1 MITKG
6 ANLSFT
12 SICFIVSIVICNGAV
27 FVNCYSK
34 LCYCDIWTH
43 HDRPSQMHENL
54 LISRANQDKT
64 RHHPKCPLVFKN
76 IVAYNNQFDPT
87 MFFYEISWIHAIS
100 PRDCF
105 EHAILS
111 QPLYHIKY
119 MNQGIKHHKQNHNTY
134 HFVYKVFCVIN
145 ILLYLNE
152 YNFLP
157 WKMCVCHS

>member
-1 MITKG
+1 MVQIYLLPPSALLLASSFATGLSSLTVTLNFVIALYGHITIGLRKC
-6 ANLSFT
+6 T
-12 SICFIVSIVICNGAV
+12 RICWLAG
-27 FVNCYSK
+27 
-34 LCYCDIWTH
+34 
-43 HDRPSQMHENL
+43 
-54 LISRANQDKT
+54 LIKT
-64 RHHPKCPLVFKN
+64 RRGITQTRKCPLVFKN
-76 IVAYNNQFDPT
+76 IIAYNNQFGPT

-134 HFVYKVFCVIN
+134 HFVYKVFSVIN